1 MKLKISICLISLAFI
16 TSFSGCTS
24 GKKSEK
30 NTLNL
35 YSTAAIKGL
44 DPAHASDQYS
54 GLEIMRAYEGLL
66 QYHYLKR
73 PYELIPNLAAE
84 MPSISKDGKVIT
96 FKLKQGVVFH
106 DDPCF
111 KATNG
116 KGRELVAEDFIYSWK
131 RLADTKVASDGWWIF
146 DGKIVGLNE
155 WRDAGQKAG
164 NADYNA
170 PVEGLKAL
178 DKHTLQITLKA
189 PSYQFLYYLAMPFAP
204 VVARE
209 AVETY
214 GNQFINHAVGTG
226 PFKLESFSPNS
237 KLVWVKNPTYR
248 KEFYPSEGEAGDK
261 EKGLLEDAGKPLPL
275 ADKVIVHVFIESQ
288 PQWLTFMKG
297 GLDYTAIPKDNYATA
312 VTPDKKPVAE
322 LANKGVSLIMDT
334 SLDITHFSFNMADP
348 VVGKSK
354 YLRQAMSLVL
364 DNKLSNDLFY
374 NNRVVSAQTPI
385 PPGLDG
391 YDPNFKNPYL
401 GPDVVKA
408 KQLMVKAGFPDG
420 KGLPPLKYLTLS
432 DSTSRQWNEY
442 YQKQF
447 AQIGIKLEVQSSS
460 WPDFNAAVKNK
471 KGQVYSFAWGA
482 DYPDAENFLQLF
494 YSKNMSPGPNDS
506 NYSNPEFD
514 KLYEASLKLPPSKE
528 RTELY
533 KKMALI
539 VVEDVPWIPG
549 VHRMIFNLINPW
561 FKNYKY
567 TEVDHGRSKYY
578 RIDDSQKK

>member
-1 MKLKISICLISLAFI
+1 
-16 TSFSGCTS
+16 
-24 GKKSEK
+24 
-30 NTLNL
+30 
-35 YSTAAIKGL
+35 
-44 DPAHASDQYS
+44 
-54 GLEIMRAYEGLL
+54 
-66 QYHYLKR
+66 
-73 PYELIPNLAAE
+73 